1 MQATICDAVSEL
13 VQNAFESGATE
24 VRLELV
30 RRGPRLEAD
39 VCDNGCGMDAATLK
53 KALDPFWTDGEK
65 HPGRK
70 VGLGLPFLKQAAEQ
84 CGGEFELA
92 SEPGR
97 GTTVRFAIDR
107 ANVDAPP
114 TGDVAGTLAALMAW
128 PGERE
133 LAVRREENGRAYEV
147 RRSELAAALGDLEQA
162 GTLGL
167 MKKFFSSN
175 EEEIRNEVQHGE
187 IDVG

>member
-1 MQATICDAVSEL
+1 MQPTSSDTLLDI

-24 VRLELV
+24 VRLELA
-30 RRGPRLEAD
+30 RRGSRLEAE
-39 VCDNGCGMDAATLK
+39 VRDNGCGMDAATLK

-97 GTTVRFAIDR
+97 GTTVRFAFDR

-133 LAVRREENGRAYEV
+133 LAVRREEEGRAYEV
-147 RRSELAAALGDLEQA
+147 RRTELAAALGGLDGA
-162 GTLGL
+162 GSLAL
-167 MKKFFSSN
+167 MKKFFASN
-175 EEEIRNEVQHGE
+175 EREIGNEV
-187 IDVG
+187 

>member
-1 MQATICDAVSEL
+1 MQATIGDAVSEL
-13 VQNAFESGATE
+13 VQNAFEAGAAE
-24 VRLELV
+24 VRLEWV
-30 RRGPRLEAD
+30 RRGARLEVLVRD
-39 VCDNGCGMDAATLK
+39 DGRGMDAATMR
-53 KALDPFWTDGEK
+53 KALDPFWTDGAK

-84 CGGEFELA
+84 CGGEFAVA

-97 GTTVRFAIDR
+97 GTTVRFVFDL

-133 LAVRREENGRAYEV
+133 LAVRREEDGRAYEA
-147 RRSELAAALGDLEQA
+147 RRTELAAALGGLQDA
-162 GTLGL
+162 GALAL
-167 MKKFFSSN
+167 MKEFFSSN
-175 EEEIRNEVQHGE
+175 EREIGKEV
-187 IDVG
+187 

>member
-1 MQATICDAVSEL
+1 MQPTSCDTL
-13 VQNAFESGATE
+13 LDIVQNAFEAGATE
-24 VRLELV
+24 VRLGLA
-30 RRGPRLEAD
+30 RRGTRLAAE

-53 KALDPFWTDGEK
+53 KALDPFWTDGAK

-84 CGGEFELA
+84 CGGEFAIE
-92 SEPGR
+92 SERGR
-97 GTTVRFAIDR
+97 GTTVRFVFDL

-133 LAVRREENGRAYEV
+133 LAVRREEDGRAYEV
-147 RRSELAAALGDLEQA
+147 RRTELAAALGGLADAGALALLKEYFSANEAELKTGGQA
-162 GTLGL
+162 EGG
-167 MKKFFSSN
+167 
-175 EEEIRNEVQHGE
+175 
-187 IDVG
+187 

>member
-1 MQATICDAVSEL
+1 MQATSCDTIADI
-13 VQNAFESGATE
+13 VQNAFEAGATE
-24 VRLELV
+24 VRLELA
-30 RRGPRLEAD
+30 RRGSRLEVA
-39 VCDNGCGMDAATLK
+39 VRDNGCGMDAATMR
-53 KALDPFWTDGEK
+53 KALDPFWTDGAK

-84 CGGEFELA
+84 CGGEFALE

-97 GTTVRFAIDR
+97 GTTVRFAFDR

-133 LAVRREENGRAYEV
+133 LTVRREEDGRAYEV
-147 RRSELAAALGDLEQA
+147 RRTELATALGGLADA
-162 GTLGL
+162 GALAL
-167 MKKFFSSN
+167 MKEFFSSN
-175 EEEIRNEVQHGE
+175 EQEIGNEV
-187 IDVG
+187 

>member
-1 MQATICDAVSEL
+1 MQPTVCDAVAEI
-13 VQNAFESGATE
+13 VQNACAADAAEIRLDWFRRGA
-24 VRLELV
+24 RLEVTV
-30 RRGPRLEAD
+30 RDDGR
-39 VCDNGCGMDAATLK
+39 GMDAATAR
-53 KALDPFWTDGEK
+53 KALDPFWSEAGT
-65 HPGRK
+65 HPGRT
-70 VGLGLPFLKQAAEQ
+70 VGLGLPFAKQAAEQ
-84 CGGEFELA
+84 CGGSFALESA
-92 SEPGR
+92 PGR
-97 GTTVRFAIDR
+97 GTTVRLAFDL

-114 TGDVAGTLAALMAW
+114 LGDAAATLTELMA
-128 PGERE
+128 GAGACE

>member
-1 MQATICDAVSEL
+1 MQPTACDAVAEI
-13 VQNAFESGATE
+13 VQNALAANAAEI
-24 VRLELV
+24 RLDWV
-30 RRGPRLEAD
+30 RRGARLEVLVRD
-39 VCDNGCGMDAATLK
+39 DGRGMDAETRR
-53 KALDPFWTDGEK
+53 KALDPFWSDGAK
-65 HPGRK
+65 HPDRR
-70 VGLGLPFLKQAAEQ
+70 VGLGLPFVKQAAEQ
-84 CGGEFELA
+84 CGGSFALESA
-92 SEPGR
+92 PGR
-97 GTTVRFAIDR
+97 GTTVAFAFDL

-114 TGDVAGTLAALMAW
+114 LGDAAATLTELMAF
-128 PGERE
+128 PGACE

-147 RRSELAAALGDLEQA
+147 RRSELAAALGDLEHA

>member
-1 MQATICDAVSEL
+1 MQPTSCDTL
-13 VQNAFESGATE
+13 LDIVQNAFESGATE
-24 VRLELV
+24 VELAVVRRESRLEVTV
-30 RRGPRLEAD
+30 R
-39 VCDNGCGMDAATLK
+39 DNGCGMDAATMR
-53 KALDPFWTDGEK
+53 KALDPFWTDGAK

-84 CGGEFELA
+84 CGGEFAVA

-97 GTTVRFAIDR
+97 GTTVRFVFDL

-133 LAVRREENGRAYEV
+133 LAVRREEDGRAYEA
-147 RRSELAAALGDLEQA
+147 RRTELAAALGGLQDA
-162 GTLGL
+162 GALAL
-167 MKKFFSSN
+167 MKEFFSSN
-175 EEEIRNEVQHGE
+175 EREIGKEV
-187 IDVG
+187 

>member
-1 MQATICDAVSEL
+1 MQPTSSDTLLDI

-24 VRLELV
+24 VRLELA
-30 RRGPRLEAD
+30 RRGSRLEVA
-39 VCDNGCGMDAATLK
+39 VRDNGCGMDAATLK
-53 KALDPFWTDGEK
+53 KALDPFWTDGTK

-70 VGLGLPFLKQAAEQ
+70 AGLGLPFLKQAAEQ
-84 CGGEFELA
+84 CGGEFAIE

-97 GTTVRFAIDR
+97 GTTVRFAFDL

-147 RRSELAAALGDLEQA
+147 RRTELAAALGGLADA
-162 GTLGL
+162 GSLAL
-167 MKKFFSSN
+167 MKEFFSSN
-175 EEEIRNEVQHGE
+175 EEEIGNEV
-187 IDVG
+187 

>member
-1 MQATICDAVSEL
+1 MQATSCDTL
-13 VQNAFESGATE
+13 LDIVQNAFESGATE

-84 CGGEFELA
+84 CGGEFAVESA
-92 SEPGR
+92 PGR
-97 GTTVRFAIDR
+97 GTTVRFVFDL

-133 LAVRREENGRAYEV
+133 LAVRREEDGRAYAA
-147 RRSELAAALGDLEQA
+147 RRTELAAALGGLTDA
-162 GTLGL
+162 GALAL
-167 MKKFFSSN
+167 MKEFFSSN
-175 EEEIRNEVQHGE
+175 EREIEKEV
-187 IDVG
+187 

>member
-1 MQATICDAVSEL
+1 MQPTACDAL
-13 VQNAFESGATE
+13 MDIVQNAFESGATE
-24 VRLELV
+24 VRLELA
-30 RRGPRLEAD
+30 RRETRLEVA
-39 VCDNGCGMDAATLK
+39 VRDNGCGMDAATLA

-97 GTTVRFAIDR
+97 GTKVRFVFDLS
-107 ANVDAPP
+107 NVDAPP

-133 LAVRREENGRAYEV
+133 LAVRREEDGRAYEV
-147 RRSELAAALGDLEQA
+147 RRTELAAALGGLADA
-162 GTLGL
+162 GSLAL
-167 MKKFFSSN
+167 MKEFFSSN
-175 EEEIRNEVQHGE
+175 EREIEKEV
-187 IDVG
+187 

>member
-1 MQATICDAVSEL
+1 MQATIGDAVSEL
-13 VQNAFESGATE
+13 VQNAFEAGAAE
-24 VRLELV
+24 VRLEWV
-30 RRGPRLEAD
+30 RRGARLEVLVRD
-39 VCDNGCGMDAATLK
+39 DGRGMDAATMRR
-53 KALDPFWTDGEK
+53 ALDPFWSEAGK
-65 HPGRK
+65 HPGRT
-70 VGLGLPFLKQAAEQ
+70 VGLGLPFAKQAAEQ
-84 CGGEFELA
+84 CGGSFALESA
-92 SEPGR
+92 PGR
-97 GTTVRFAIDR
+97 GTTVRLAFDL

-114 TGDVAGTLAALMAW
+114 LGDAAATLTELMAF
-128 PGERE
+128 PGAGE

-147 RRSELAAALGDLEQA
+147 RRSELAAALGDLDQA

>member
-1 MQATICDAVSEL
+1 MQATSCDTL
-13 VQNAFESGATE
+13 LDIVQNAFESGATE

-30 RRGPRLEAD
+30 RRGPRLEAE
-39 VCDNGCGMDAATLK
+39 VRDNGRGMDAATLK

-84 CGGEFELA
+84 CGGEFALA

-97 GTTVRFAIDR
+97 GTTVRFAFDL

-133 LAVRREENGRAYEV
+133 LAVRREEDGRVYEV
-147 RRSELAAALGDLEQA
+147 RRTELAAALGGLNDA
-162 GTLGL
+162 GALAL
-167 MKKFFSSN
+167 LKEFFSSN
-175 EEEIRNEVQHGE
+175 EREIEKEV
-187 IDVG
+187 

>member
-1 MQATICDAVSEL
+1 MQPTSCDTML
-13 VQNAFESGATE
+13 DIVQNAFESGAAE
-24 VRLELV
+24 VRLEMV
-30 RRGPRLEAD
+30 RRGSRLE
-39 VCDNGCGMDAATLK
+39 VSVKDNGRGMDAAAVR
-53 KALDPFWTDGEK
+53 KALDPFWTEPGK

-84 CGGEFELA
+84 CGGEFAIA

-97 GTTVRFAIDR
+97 GTTVRFVFDR
-107 ANVDAPP
+107 THVDAPP

-147 RRSELAAALGDLEQA
+147 RRTELAAALDDLESA
-162 GTLGL
+162 GSLAL
-167 MKKFFSSN
+167 MKEFFSSN
-175 EEEIRNEVQHGE
+175 EQEIGKEV
-187 IDVG
+187 